1 MIQKHGFTIIEILIV
16 IAVISIL
23 AGIGLVSYSG
33 WRKETVRKAITS
45 DLQNALSAAEQE
57 KNFKGSYP
65 TTLPQSFKSGS
76 PDIVVTVRTI
86 PPSGSTPAAICIEGT
101 NSQQH
106 LQMHIKS
113 TERKV
118 VDGAC

>member
-1 MIQKHGFTIIEILIV
+1 MNRKYGFTVIEILIV
-16 IAVISIL
+16 VVVIGIL
-23 AGIGLVSYSG
+23 AGIGFVSYNG

-86 PPSGSTPAAICIEGT
+86 PSSGSAPAAICIEGV
-101 NSQQH
+101 NSRQH

>member
-1 MIQKHGFTIIEILIV
+1 MNRKYGFTVIEILIV
-16 IAVISIL
+16 IVVIGIL
-23 AGIGLVSYSG
+23 AGIGFVSYNG

-76 PDIVVTVRTI
+76 VRTI
-86 PPSGSTPAAICIEGT
+86 PSSGSAPAAICIEGV
-101 NSQQH
+101 NSRQH

-118 VDGAC
+118 VDGTC

>member
-1 MIQKHGFTIIEILIV
+1 MSRKYGFTVIEILIV
-16 IAVISIL
+16 VVVIGIL
-23 AGIGLVSYSG
+23 AGIGLVSYNG

-76 PDIVVTVRTI
+76 PDIVITVRTI
-86 PPSGSTPAAICIEGT
+86 PLSGSTPAAICIEGT
-101 NSQQH
+101 SSRQQ
-106 LQMHIKS
+106 LQLHIKS

-118 VDGAC
+118 VDGVC

>member
-1 MIQKHGFTIIEILIV
+1 MRRRHGFTVIEILIV
-16 IAVISIL
+16 VVVIGIL
-23 AGIGLVSYSG
+23 AGIGLVSYNG
-33 WRKETVRKAITS
+33 WRKNTVRKALTS

-57 KNFKGSYP
+57 KNFKGAYP
-65 TTLPQSFKSGS
+65 TTLPDSFKSGS
-76 PDIVVTVRTI
+76 PDIVITLRTI
-86 PPSGSTPAAICIEGT
+86 PPSGSTPAAVCIEGVS
-101 NSQQH
+101 SQQQ

>member
-16 IAVISIL
+16 IAVIGIL
-23 AGIGLVSYSG
+23 AGIGLVSYNG

-57 KNFKGSYP
+57 KNFKGAYP

-86 PPSGSTPAAICIEGT
+86 PPSGSTPAAICIEGV